1 MKRINQTRILGLS
14 LVTVCMLSTLFQS
27 CSTNEDILRE
37 EEIGNVSYDNKI
49 ELKSDSSKT
58 SLFVEFAKIL
68 SRATY
73 ENKGIREFLK
83 SEALKKFDNNNDI
96 LWMKVSGEII
106 EGKTIKQLFIEK
118 SSPEFIATIENNI
131 PLLNILFPEIF
142 AGKFSAKTYDSAD
155 TDLPVILLGKHKNYL
170 FFNGSCTDTL
180 SRNEI
185 PCFNVLIL
193 NENNRVKVNTPTRA
207 NPDRFSFISPIF
219 DNIHHLSTRTEPM
232 PAQLLGQRAI
242 DAYKYFYSS
251 DGGAFSQEYQRD
263 YIYLNITPQNTSGH
277 LIGNISEYINFIEVK
292 PNMYASFADQ
302 DGDAI
307 LKKTTATNSKCPY
320 TEEELAEKFW
330 TRGSYVFH
338 ILVSTSKQKNAF
350 DVPIV
355 VSPSD
360 LWDFHIETWKSQ
372 HKTGFRHSKY
382 TSKIDLSKFTAK
394 PYYIDPNRLISLG
407 KWDISTESMERYVS
421 IYESDE
427 SEEII
432 TKETYEF
439 TDFVNKSVDG
449 SLKGTYNWEANSN
462 VSGEVKY
469 SQQETT
475 KVKKTY
481 EVTSKVNKE
490 SDRLGNTTI
499 YYNDPIVEGEF
510 VKDFAY
516 WMHTY
521 SIGGFTFGITAF

>member
-1 MKRINQTRILGLS
+1 MKRIIKQKKLGLS
-14 LVTVCMLSTLFQS
+14 LITGCILFILCQS
-27 CSTNEDILRE
+27 CSTNEDILLE
-37 EEIGNVSYDNKI
+37 TKPEIASDNNKI
-49 ELKSDSSKT
+49 DLRSDSSKT
-58 SLFVEFAKIL
+58 TSFVEFAKIL
-68 SRATY
+68 SKIIY

-83 SEALKKFDNNNDI
+83 SEALKKFDHNNDI
-96 LWMKVSGEII
+96 LWIKISDEIVN
-106 EGKTIKQLFIEK
+106 GKTIKQIFEEK
-118 SSPEFIATIENNI
+118 SSVKFIATIEKDI
-131 PLLNILFPEIF
+131 PLLNVLFPEIF
-142 AGKFSAKTYDSAD
+142 AGKFSAKTYNPAD
-155 TDLPVILLGKHKNYL
+155 ADLPVILLGKNKNYL

-180 SRNEI
+180 SRDEV

-193 NENNRVKVNTPTRA
+193 NENSRVKVNTPTRA
-207 NPDRFSFISPIF
+207 NPNRFSFISPIF
-219 DNIHHLSTRTEPM
+219 DNTHHLSTRTEPM

-242 DAYKYFYSS
+242 DAYKYFYSP

-263 YIYLNITPQNTSGH
+263 YIYLNITPQNPSGH
-277 LIGNISEYINFIEVK
+277 LIGNVSEYINFIEVK

-302 DGDAI
+302 EGDAI
-307 LKKTTATNSKCPY
+307 LAKTTATKSKCPY

-330 TRGSYVFH
+330 TKGSYVFH

-382 TSKIDLSKFTAK
+382 TSRIDLSKFTAK

-469 SQQETT
+469 SQQKTT

-510 VKDFAY
+510 FKDFAY